1 MQVQDKMM
9 QVQVQKKHKLL
20 INKQK
25 NQMKKLVLLVLVLFS
40 AHIFSQKTAYLY
52 TDSVLLSLPD
62 YKVKMIKLDSLRQNY
77 TKEVNT
83 GIANL
88 QSRYETLTATY
99 APKKNETI
107 QELKK
112 RMSASDTLRVGL
124 LEKEA
129 IQWQDKRTTYDKL
142 IQTQYNQEIQPLL
155 NKVNGVIT
163 DYARANGL
171 SAVYSFEQLRN
182 LVIYIDPKQN
192 ITGVIVRKLKQK

>member
-1 MQVQDKMM
+1 
-9 QVQVQKKHKLL
+9 
-20 INKQK
+20 
-25 NQMKKLVLLVLVLFS
+25 MKKLVLLVLVLFS
-40 AHIFSQKTAYLY
+40 AHVFSQKTAYLY

-62 YKVKMIKLDSLRQNY
+62 YKVKMVKLDSLRQNY
-77 TKEVNT
+77 TKEINA
-83 GIANL
+83 GIADV
-88 QSRYETLTATY
+88 QSRYETLTTPY

-107 QELKK
+107 QDLKK

-129 IQWQDKRTTYDKL
+129 VQWQEKRITYDKL
-142 IQTQYNQEIQPLL
+142 IQTQYNQDIQPML
-155 NKVNGVIT
+155 NKVNAVIT

-182 LVIYIDPKQN
+182 ILIYIDPKQN

>member
-1 MQVQDKMM
+1 
-9 QVQVQKKHKLL
+9 
-20 INKQK
+20 
-25 NQMKKLVLLVLVLFS
+25 MKKFILLVFVLLS
-40 AHIFSQKTAYLY
+40 AHVFSQKAAYLY

-62 YKVKMIKLDSLRQNY
+62 YKVKMVKLDSLRQNY
-77 TKEVNT
+77 TKEINA
-83 GIANL
+83 GIADV

-99 APKKNETI
+99 TPKKNETI

-129 IQWQDKRTTYDKL
+129 VQWQEKRTTYDKL
-142 IQTQYNQEIQPLL
+142 IQTQYNQEIQPML

-163 DYARANGL
+163 DYARANSL

-182 LVIYIDPKQN
+182 ILIYIDPKQN
-192 ITGVIVRKLKQK
+192 ITEVIVRKLKLK

>member
-1 MQVQDKMM
+1 
-9 QVQVQKKHKLL
+9 
-20 INKQK
+20 
-25 NQMKKLVLLVLVLFS
+25 MKKCVLLVLVLLS
-40 AHIFSQKTAYLY
+40 AHAFSQKTAYLY

-62 YKVKMIKLDSLRQNY
+62 YKVKMVKLDSVRQNY
-77 TKEVNT
+77 TKEINA
-83 GIANL
+83 GIAGI

-99 APKKNETI
+99 ALKKNETI

-129 IQWQDKRTTYDKL
+129 VQWQEKRTTYDKL

-171 SAVYSFEQLRN
+171 SAVYSFEQLRSA
-182 LVIYIDPKQN
+182 LVYIDPKQN
-192 ITGVIVRKLKQK
+192 ITGVIVWKLKQK

>member
-1 MQVQDKMM
+1 
-9 QVQVQKKHKLL
+9 
-20 INKQK
+20 
-25 NQMKKLVLLVLVLFS
+25 MKKCVLLVLVLLS
-40 AHIFSQKTAYLY
+40 AHAFSQKTAYLY

-62 YKVKMIKLDSLRQNY
+62 YKVKMVKLDSVRQNY
-77 TKEVNT
+77 TKEINA
-83 GIANL
+83 GIAGI

-99 APKKNETI
+99 ALKKNEMI

-112 RMSASDTLRVGL
+112 RMSVSDTLRMSL

-129 IQWQDKRTTYDKL
+129 VQWQEKRTTYDKL

-171 SAVYSFEQLRN
+171 SAVYSFEQLRSA
-182 LVIYIDPKQN
+182 LVYIDPKQN
-192 ITGVIVRKLKQK
+192 ITGVIVWKLKQK

>member
-1 MQVQDKMM
+1 MQVQEKQM
-9 QVQVQKKHKLL
+9 QVQKKHKLL

-25 NQMKKLVLLVLVLFS
+25 NQMKKFVLLVLVLFS
-40 AHIFSQKTAYLY
+40 AHVFSQKTAYLY

-107 QELKK
+107 QDLKK

-129 IQWQDKRTTYDKL
+129 VQWQEKRITYDKL
-142 IQTQYNQEIQPLL
+142 IQTQYNQDIQPML
-155 NKVNGVIT
+155 NKVNAVIT

-182 LVIYIDPKQN
+182 ILIYIDPKQN

>member
-1 MQVQDKMM
+1 
-9 QVQVQKKHKLL
+9 
-20 INKQK
+20 
-25 NQMKKLVLLVLVLFS
+25 MKKFVLLVLVLFS
-40 AHIFSQKTAYLY
+40 AHVFSQKTAYLY

-62 YKVKMIKLDSLRQNY
+62 YKVKMVKLDSLRQNY
-77 TKEVNT
+77 TKEINA
-83 GIANL
+83 GIADV
-88 QSRYETLTATY
+88 QSRYEILTTPY

-107 QELKK
+107 LELKK

-129 IQWQDKRTTYDKL
+129 IQWQEKRTTYDKL
-142 IQTQYNQEIQPLL
+142 IQTQYNQEIQPML

-163 DYARANGL
+163 DYARANSL

-192 ITGVIVRKLKQK
+192 ITGVIVRKLKQF

>member
-1 MQVQDKMM
+1 
-9 QVQVQKKHKLL
+9 
-20 INKQK
+20 
-25 NQMKKLVLLVLVLFS
+25 MKKIVLLVLVLFS
-40 AHIFSQKTAYLY
+40 AHVFSQKTAYLY

-62 YKVKMIKLDSLRQNY
+62 YKVKMVKLDSLRQNY

-107 QELKK
+107 QDMKK

-129 IQWQDKRTTYDKL
+129 VQWQEKQTTYDKL

-171 SAVYSFEQLRN
+171 SAVYNFEQLRSA
-182 LVIYIDPKQN
+182 LVYIDPKQN